1 MRKILLTALLVAGG
15 LTASAQYLQNEGFD
29 YWKKVCGKS
38 DQTST
43 NNKKVNGPAGFQ
55 QARPGTEPCYWNGS
69 NVFQTVVT
77 VLGPVSKE
85 EPKLVTTSMRGDSK
99 VVKLTN
105 TFVGVG
111 TLGRTAPAFINFA
124 TPWVYAV
131 QDINACDGGVYGD
144 TTFTYKPDAI
154 KGVFKRTPGK
164 APEDAHI
171 IAYFWT
177 GTFKSPIAQ
186 TGSNGKKST
195 RIQADVDRA
204 VMGKSNAGTITG
216 DGKLIASCDYAF
228 ATTKNDD
235 WEEIIV
241 PIDYKLTDVAP
252 TKMNVIISSADYWDD
267 TNKKIKKES
276 TLEVD
281 DVQFVYYHAL
291 KNVTYNG
298 KPIEVKENE
307 SQFYIPISPDET
319 FDLNKLKY
327 DKVGVG
333 ATVEAPVYDAVNNT
347 VTITVKG
354 NDYDKNDKSVT
365 TYVFTIVKEQT
376 NFTDGISVKLEGSGT
391 FPISDATIQLVKE
404 LDNSYSFQLKNFSLG
419 QGDGSLPVG
428 TIRIKNLTIDGNH
441 ITAKQTIKIENGDDA
456 TVDFWMGPMLQD
468 VPVELDATRNG
479 DKLVAKIFI
488 DLTEMKIHVLFAP
501 TVDIDGTTDVKAIE
515 PGMKNIR
522 FTRPLKKGWNSIC
535 LPFNMSAFD
544 FENSTDTKLQALASY
559 DGEVLN
565 FEEVENLEAN
575 VPYLVYITGDN
586 TEDGMFHGFNIGT
599 EVFAADPQA
608 QCRGGFCFQ
617 GNYTPSFAMRNRYG
631 VADYGAE
638 GQFIQ
643 KGGEKSTLPAT
654 GAYFTAS
661 GKPASVK
668 LNLGG
673 EVTGIDSNG
682 VIISDNTSAPVYDLK
697 GVRVS
702 NGSLEGL
709 PKGLYIQGG
718 KKVYVK

>member
-1 MRKILLTALLVAGG
+1 MRKILLTALLAAGG
-15 LTASAQYLQNEGFD
+15 LTASAQYLPNGDFQQ
-29 YWKKVCGKS
+29 WKTTCGKS
-38 DQTST
+38 DQTSP
-43 NNKKVNGPAGFQ
+43 NFGSAPAGL
-55 QARPGTEPCYWNGS
+55 ATRPGVEPQDWNGS
-69 NVFQTVVT
+69 NVNQTVLSVNA
-77 VLGPVSKE
+77 SSDA
-85 EPKLVTTSMRGDSK
+85 LVTRQEDGENFYVRLVCTK
-99 VVKLTN
+99 VGSHKLN
-105 TFVGVG
+105 I
-111 TLGRTAPAFINFA
+111 LAEAPAFINFG

-131 QDINACDGGVYGD
+131 STKSKCDGGVYGGMS
-144 TTFTYKPDAI
+144 FSYRPDAI
-154 KGVFKRTPGK
+154 KGRYKRTPAATKEK
-164 APEDAHI
+164 ARI
-171 IAYFWT
+171 IAYLWS
-177 GTFKSPIAQ
+177 GTFKSSIPS
-186 TGSNGKKST
+186 GKST
-195 RIQADVDRA
+195 RMQDDVDRA
-204 VMGKSNAGTITG
+204 IMGRVSGVTG
-216 DGKLIASCDYAF
+216 DGKLVASCDYGF
-228 ATTKNDD
+228 ETTKNND
-235 WEEIIV
+235 WEEIVV
-241 PIDYKLTDVAP
+241 PINYKLKDVVP
-252 TKMNVIISSADYWDD
+252 TKMNVIISSDDYW
-267 TNKKIKKES
+267 NRGNMVENS
-276 TLEVD
+276 TLKVD

-327 DKVGVG
+327 DKVGAG
-333 ATVEAPVYDAVNNT
+333 ATVEAPVYDAAKNT

-354 NDYDKNDKSVT
+354 NDFEKNNKSVT

-376 NFTDGISVKLEGSGT
+376 NFTDGLSVKIEGGGT

-404 LDNSYSFQLKNFSLG
+404 LDGSYSFQLKNFSLAQG
-419 QGDGSLPVG
+419 QIPVG

-441 ITAKQTIKIENGDDA
+441 ITAKQTINIENGDDA
-456 TVDFWMGPMLQD
+456 TVESWIGPMLQD

-479 DKLVAKIFI
+479 DKMIAKISI
-488 DLTEMKIHVLFAP
+488 DFSDMKIHVLFAP
-501 TVDIDGTTDVKAIE
+501 TVDIDGTTDVTAIE
-515 PGMKNIR
+515 PGLKNIR
-522 FTRPLKKGWNSIC
+522 FTRPLKNGWNSIC

-599 EVFAADPQA
+599 EVFAAEPQA

-631 VADYGAE
+631 VADHGDE

-643 KGGEKSTLPAT
+643 KGGETSTLPAT

-682 VIISDNTSAPVYDLK
+682 VIISDSASAPVYDLK

>member
-1 MRKILLTALLVAGG
+1 MRKILLTALLAAGG
-15 LTASAQYLQNEGFD
+15 LTASAQYLPNGDFQQ
-29 YWKKVCGKS
+29 WKTTCGKS
-38 DQTST
+38 DQTSP
-43 NNKKVNGPAGFQ
+43 NVGSAPAGL
-55 QARPGTEPCYWNGS
+55 ATRLGVEPQDWNGS
-69 NVFQTVVT
+69 NVFQKVANVEAK
-77 VLGPVSKE
+77 SDA
-85 EPKLVTTSMRGDSK
+85 LVTRQGNAENFYVRLVCTK
-99 VVKLTN
+99 VGA
-105 TFVGVG
+105 FGIEAE
-111 TLGRTAPAFINFA
+111 APAFINFG

-131 QDINACDGGVYGD
+131 FNKNKCDGGVYGGMS
-144 TTFTYKPDAI
+144 FSYKPDAI
-154 KGVFKRTPGK
+154 KGRYKRTPAAK
-164 APEDAHI
+164 AENARI
-171 IAYFWT
+171 IAYLWS
-177 GTFKSPIAQ
+177 GTFKSSIPS
-186 TGSNGKKST
+186 GKST
-195 RIQADVDRA
+195 RMQDDVDRA
-204 VMGKSNAGTITG
+204 IMGRVSGVTG
-216 DGKLIASCDYAF
+216 DGKLVASCDYGF
-228 ATTKNDD
+228 ETTKNND

-241 PIDYKLTDVAP
+241 PIDYKRTDVVP
-252 TKMNVIISSADYWDD
+252 TKMNVIISSDDYW
-267 TNKKIKKES
+267 NRGNMVENSK
-276 TLEVD
+276 LEVD

-319 FDLNKLKY
+319 FDLKKLKY

-441 ITAKQTIKIENGDDA
+441 ITAKQTINIENGDDA
-456 TVDFWMGPMLQD
+456 TVESWMGPNLQD

-488 DLTEMKIHVLFAP
+488 GFFGMKIHVLFAP

-599 EVFAADPQA
+599 EVFAAEPQA

-631 VADYGAE
+631 VTDHGAE

-682 VIISDNTSAPVYDLK
+682 VIISDSASAPVFDLK

>member
-1 MRKILLTALLVAGG
+1 MRKILLTALLAAGG
-15 LTASAQYLQNEGFD
+15 LTASAQYLPNGDFQQ
-29 YWKKVCGKS
+29 WKTTCGKS
-38 DQTST
+38 DQTSF
-43 NNKKVNGPAGFQ
+43 NGAIPYSPVGLKN
-55 QARPGTEPCYWNGS
+55 RPGTEPEDWNGS
-69 NVFQTVVT
+69 NVNQTVIANK
-77 VLGPVSKE
+77 KE
-85 EPKLVTTSMRGDSK
+85 PGLVTKGSENFVRLQNK
-99 VVKLTN
+99 
-105 TFVGVG
+105 FVGVNSYG
-111 TLGRTAPAFINFA
+111 SNAPAFINFA

-131 QDINACDGGVYGD
+131 IDTARCDGGVYGY
-144 TTFTYKPDAI
+144 TAFTYKPDAI
-154 KGVFKRTPGK
+154 KGVFKRTQGD
-164 APEDAHI
+164 APEDARI

-186 TGSNGKKST
+186 SGSKGKEST
-195 RIQADVDRA
+195 RVQADVDRA
-204 VMGKSNAGTITG
+204 IMGKSNAGTITG

-228 ATTKNDD
+228 ATTKNND

-241 PIDYKLTDVAP
+241 PIDYKQTDVAP
-252 TKMNVIISSADYWDD
+252 TKMNVIISSADYW
-267 TNKKIKKES
+267 TRGNIKKNS

-333 ATVEAPVYDAVNNT
+333 ATVEDPVYDAAKNT

-354 NDYDKNDKSVT
+354 NDFDKNDKSVT

-404 LDNSYSFQLKNFSLG
+404 LDDSYSFQLKNFKLG
-419 QGDGSLPVG
+419 QGEESIPVG

-441 ITAKQTIKIENGDDA
+441 ITAKQTINIENGDDA
-456 TVDFWMGPMLQD
+456 MVESWMGPMLQD

-488 DLTEMKIHVLFAP
+488 GFFDMKIHVLFAP

-522 FTRPLKKGWNSIC
+522 FTRPLKNGWNSIC

-599 EVFAADPQA
+599 EVFAAEPQA

-617 GNYTPSFAMRNRYG
+617 GNYSPSFPMRNRYG
-631 VADYGAE
+631 VADHGAE

-643 KGGEKSTLPAT
+643 KGGETSTLPAT

-682 VIISDNTSAPVYDLK
+682 VIISDSASAPVYDLK

>member
-1 MRKILLTALLVAGG
+1 MRKILLTALLAAGG
-15 LTASAQYLQNEGFD
+15 LTASAQYLPNGDFKQ
-29 YWKKVCGKS
+29 WKTTCGKS
-38 DQTST
+38 DQTSP
-43 NNKKVNGPAGFQ
+43 NIGSAPAGL
-55 QARPGTEPCYWNGS
+55 ATRPGVEPQDWNGS
-69 NVFQTVVT
+69 NVNQTVFGKNVI
-77 VLGPVSKE
+77 KE
-85 EPKLVTTSMRGDSK
+85 TLVTRQKEGDNFYVRLVCTK
-99 VVKLTN
+99 VGA
-105 TFVGVG
+105 FGFEAE
-111 TLGRTAPAFINFA
+111 APAFINFG

-131 QDINACDGGVYGD
+131 STKSKCDGGVYGGMS
-144 TTFTYKPDAI
+144 FSYRPDAI
-154 KGVFKRTPGK
+154 KGRYKRTPAATKEK
-164 APEDAHI
+164 ARI
-171 IAYFWT
+171 IAYLWS
-177 GTFKSPIAQ
+177 GTFKSSIPSGI
-186 TGSNGKKST
+186 ST
-195 RIQADVDRA
+195 RTQDDVDRA
-204 VMGKSNAGTITG
+204 IMGRVSGVTG
-216 DGKLIASCDYAF
+216 DGKLVASCDYGF
-228 ATTKNDD
+228 ETTKNND
-235 WEEIIV
+235 WEEIVV
-241 PIDYKLTDVAP
+241 PINYKLKDVVP
-252 TKMNVIISSADYWDD
+252 TKMNVIISSDDYW
-267 TNKKIKKES
+267 NCGNMVENSK
-276 TLEVD
+276 LEVD

-319 FDLNKLKY
+319 FDLKKLKY

-333 ATVEAPVYDAVNNT
+333 ATVEAPVYDAAKNT
-347 VTITVKG
+347 VTIKVKG
-354 NDYDKNDKSVT
+354 NDFDKNDKSVT

-376 NFTDGISVKLEGSGT
+376 NFTDGLSVKIEEGGT

-404 LDNSYSFQLKNFSLG
+404 LDDSYSFQLKNFSLAQG
-419 QGDGSLPVG
+419 QIPVG

-441 ITAKQTIKIENGDDA
+441 ITAKQTINIENGDDA
-456 TVDFWMGPMLQD
+456 TVEGWIGPMLQE

-488 DLTEMKIHVLFAP
+488 DFSDMKIHVLFAP

-575 VPYLVYITGDN
+575 VPYLVYITGD
-586 TEDGMFHGFNIGT
+586 FHGFNIGM
-599 EVFAADPQA
+599 EVFAAEPQA

-617 GNYTPSFAMRNRYG
+617 GNYTPSFPMRNRYG
-631 VADYGAE
+631 VVDHGAE

-682 VIISDNTSAPVYDLK
+682 VIISDSASVPVFDLK

>member
-1 MRKILLTALLVAGG
+1 MRKILLTALLAAGG
-15 LTASAQYLQNEGFD
+15 LTASAQYLPNGDFKQ
-29 YWKKVCGKS
+29 WKTTCGKS
-38 DQTST
+38 DQTSF
-43 NNKKVNGPAGFQ
+43 NGAFPYSPVGLKN
-55 QARPGTEPCYWNGS
+55 RPGVEPEDWNGS
-69 NVFQTVVT
+69 NVNQTVIANK
-77 VLGPVSKE
+77 KE
-85 EPKLVTTSMRGDSK
+85 PGLVTKGSENFVRLQNK
-99 VVKLTN
+99 
-105 TFVGVG
+105 FVGVSSYG
-111 TLGRTAPAFINFA
+111 SNAPAFINFA

-131 QDINACDGGVYGD
+131 KNINECDGGVYGSKA
-144 TTFTYKPDAI
+144 FTYKPDAI
-154 KGVFKRTPGK
+154 KGVFKRTQGEV
-164 APEDAHI
+164 PENAHI

-186 TGSNGKKST
+186 TGSKGQEST
-195 RIQADVDRA
+195 RVQADVDRA
-204 VMGKSNAGTITG
+204 IMGKSNAGTITG

-228 ATTKNDD
+228 ATTKNND
-235 WEEIIV
+235 WEEIVV
-241 PIDYKLTDVAP
+241 PINYKQTDVAP
-252 TKMNVIISSADYWDD
+252 TKMNVIISSADYW
-267 TNKKIKKES
+267 NRGNIQVNS
-276 TLEVD
+276 ILEVD
-281 DVQFVYYHAL
+281 NVQFVYYHAL

-333 ATVEAPVYDAVNNT
+333 ATVEDPVYDAANNT

-365 TYVFTIVKEQT
+365 NYVFTIVKEQT
-376 NFTDGISVKLEGSGT
+376 NFTDGLSVKIEEGGT

-404 LDNSYSFQLKNFSLG
+404 LDDSYSFQLKNFSLAQG
-419 QGDGSLPVG
+419 QIPVG

-441 ITAKQTIKIENGDDA
+441 ITAKQTINIENGDDA
-456 TVDFWMGPMLQD
+456 TVEGWIGPMLQE

-488 DLTEMKIHVLFAP
+488 DFSDMKIHVLFAP
-501 TVDIDGTTDVKAIE
+501 TVDIDGTTDVTAIE

-522 FTRPLKKGWNSIC
+522 FTRPLKNGWNSIC

-575 VPYLVYITGDN
+575 VPYLVYITGD
-586 TEDGMFHGFNIGT
+586 FHGFNIGT
-599 EVFAADPQA
+599 EVFAAEPQA

-631 VADYGAE
+631 VADYGAK

-661 GKPASVK
+661 GKPESVK

-682 VIISDNTSAPVYDLK
+682 VIISDSALAPVFDLK

>member
-1 MRKILLTALLVAGG
+1 MRKILLTALLAAGG
-15 LTASAQYLQNEGFD
+15 LTASAQSLPNGDFQQ
-29 YWKKVCGKS
+29 WKTTCGKS
-38 DQTST
+38 DQTSI
-43 NNKKVNGPAGFQ
+43 NNFYESAPFGLAT
-55 QARPGTEPCYWNGS
+55 RPGVEPQDWNGS
-69 NVFQTVVT
+69 NVNQTV
-77 VLGPVSKE
+77 LNQKAHSDA
-85 EPKLVTTSMRGDSK
+85 LVTRQGNAENFYVRLVCTK
-99 VVKLTN
+99 V
-105 TFVGVG
+105 GA
-111 TLGRTAPAFINFA
+111 LGITAEAPAFINFG

-131 QDINACDGGVYGD
+131 SSKNKCDGGVYGGMS
-144 TTFTYKPDAI
+144 FSYKPDAI
-154 KGVFKRTPGK
+154 KGRYKRTPAAK
-164 APEDAHI
+164 AEKARI
-171 IAYFWT
+171 IAYLWS
-177 GTFKSPIAQ
+177 GTFKSSIPS
-186 TGSNGKKST
+186 GKST
-195 RIQADVDRA
+195 RMQDDVDRA
-204 VMGKSNAGTITG
+204 IMGRVSGVTG
-216 DGKLIASCDYAF
+216 DGKLVASCDYGF
-228 ATTKNDD
+228 ETTKNND
-235 WEEIIV
+235 WEEIVV
-241 PIDYKLTDVAP
+241 PIDYKRTDVVP
-252 TKMNVIISSADYWDD
+252 TKMNVIISSDDYW
-267 TNKKIKKES
+267 NRGNMVENSK
-276 TLEVD
+276 LEVD

-333 ATVEAPVYDAVNNT
+333 ATVEAPVYDAANNT

-365 TYVFTIVKEQT
+365 NYVFTIVKEQT
-376 NFTDGISVKLEGSGT
+376 NFTDGLSVKLEGSGT

-404 LDNSYSFQLKNFSLG
+404 LDDSYSFQLKNFSLAQG
-419 QGDGSLPVG
+419 QIPVG

-441 ITAKQTIKIENGDDA
+441 ITAKQTINIENGDDA
-456 TVDFWMGPMLQD
+456 TVEEWMAPALQN

-488 DLTEMKIHVLFAP
+488 DFSGMKIHVLFAP

-535 LPFNMSAFD
+535 LPFNMSAID

-586 TEDGMFHGFNIGT
+586 SEDRKFHGFNIGT

-631 VADYGAE
+631 VVDHGAE

-673 EVTGIDSNG
+673 EVTGINSNG
-682 VIISDNTSAPVYDLK
+682 VIISDSASAPVFDLK

>member
-1 MRKILLTALLVAGG
+1 MRKILLTALLAAGG
-15 LTASAQYLQNEGFD
+15 LTASAQYLPNGDFEQ
-29 YWKKVCGKS
+29 WKTTCGKS
-38 DQTST
+38 DQTSI
-43 NNKKVNGPAGFQ
+43 NKYLDTAPFGLAT
-55 QARPGTEPCYWNGS
+55 RPGVEPQDWNGS
-69 NVFQTVVT
+69 NVNQTVF
-77 VLGPVSKE
+77 GYNASSDA
-85 EPKLVTTSMRGDSK
+85 LVTRQKEGDNSYVRLVCTK
-99 VVKLTN
+99 VGAKI
-105 TFVGVG
+105 GQG
-111 TLGRTAPAFINFA
+111 LGAIEIKAEAPAFINFG

-131 QDINACDGGVYGD
+131 SSKNKCDGGVYGGMP
-144 TTFTYKPDAI
+144 FSYKPDAI
-154 KGVFKRTPGK
+154 KGRYKRTPAATKEK
-164 APEDAHI
+164 ARI
-171 IAYFWT
+171 IAYLWS
-177 GTFKSPIAQ
+177 GTFKSSIPS
-186 TGSNGKKST
+186 GKST
-195 RIQADVDRA
+195 RMQDDVDRA
-204 VMGKSNAGTITG
+204 IMGRVSGVTG
-216 DGKLIASCDYAF
+216 DGKLVASCDYGF
-228 ATTKNDD
+228 ETTKNND
-235 WEEIIV
+235 WEEIVV
-241 PIDYKLTDVAP
+241 PINYKLTDVVP
-252 TKMNVIISSADYWDD
+252 TKMNVIISSDDYW
-267 TNKKIKKES
+267 NRANMVENSK
-276 TLEVD
+276 LEVD

-319 FDLNKLKY
+319 FDLKKLKY

-333 ATVEAPVYDAVNNT
+333 ATVEAPVYDAANNT

-376 NFTDGISVKLEGSGT
+376 NFTDGLSVKLEGSGT

-404 LDNSYSFQLKNFSLG
+404 LDGSHTFQLKNFSLAQG
-419 QGDGSLPVG
+419 QIPVG

-441 ITAKQTIKIENGDDA
+441 ITAKQTINIENGDDA
-456 TVDFWMGPMLQD
+456 TVEGWMGPMLQD

-488 DLTEMKIHVLFAP
+488 DFSGMKIHVLFAP
-501 TVDIDGTTDVKAIE
+501 TVDIDGTTDVKVIE

-522 FTRPLKKGWNSIC
+522 FTRPLKNGWNSIC

-599 EVFAADPQA
+599 EVFAAEPQA

-617 GNYTPSFAMRNRYG
+617 GNYTPSFPMRNRYG
-631 VADYGAE
+631 VADYSDKGQ

-643 KGGEKSTLPAT
+643 KGGETSTLPAT

-673 EVTGIDSNG
+673 EVTGINSNG
-682 VIISDNTSAPVYDLK
+682 VIISDSASAPIFDLK

>member
-1 MRKILLTALLVAGG
+1 MRKILLTALLAAGG
-15 LTASAQYLQNEGFD
+15 LTASAQSLPNGDFQQ
-29 YWKKVCGKS
+29 WKTTCGKS
-38 DQTST
+38 DQTSP
-43 NNKKVNGPAGFQ
+43 NFGSAPAGL
-55 QARPGTEPCYWNGS
+55 ATRPGVEPQDWNGS
-69 NVFQTVVT
+69 NVNQTVFAQNAH
-77 VLGPVSKE
+77 SDA
-85 EPKLVTTSMRGDSK
+85 LVTRQGNAENFYVRLVCTK
-99 VVKLTN
+99 VCVKL
-105 TFVGVG
+105 G
-111 TLGRTAPAFINFA
+111 TLDIKAEAPAFINFG

-131 QDINACDGGVYGD
+131 SSKNKCDGGVYGGMP
-144 TTFTYKPDAI
+144 FSYKPDAI
-154 KGVFKRTPGK
+154 KGRYKRTPAATKEK
-164 APEDAHI
+164 ARI
-171 IAYFWT
+171 IAYLWS
-177 GTFKSPIAQ
+177 GTFKSSIPS
-186 TGSNGKKST
+186 GKST
-195 RIQADVDRA
+195 RMQDDVDRA
-204 VMGKSNAGTITG
+204 IMGRVSGVTG
-216 DGKLIASCDYAF
+216 DGKLVASCDYGF
-228 ATTKNDD
+228 ETTKNND

-241 PIDYKLTDVAP
+241 PIDYKRTDVVP
-252 TKMNVIISSADYWDD
+252 TKMNIIISSDDYW
-267 TNKKIKKES
+267 NRANMVENS

-333 ATVEAPVYDAVNNT
+333 ATVEAPVYDAANNT

-354 NDYDKNDKSVT
+354 NDFDKNDKSVT

-441 ITAKQTIKIENGDDA
+441 ITAKQTINIENGDDA
-456 TVDFWMGPMLQD
+456 TVESWMGPNLQD

-488 DLTEMKIHVLFAP
+488 GFFGMKIHVLFAP

-599 EVFAADPQA
+599 EVFAAEPQA

-682 VIISDNTSAPVYDLK
+682 VIISDSTSAPVYDLK

>member
-1 MRKILLTALLVAGG
+1 MRKILLTALLAAGG
-15 LTASAQYLQNEGFD
+15 LTASAQYLQNEGFK
-29 YWKKVCGKS
+29 YWKKECGKT
-38 DQTST
+38 DQTSKYK
-43 NNKKVNGPAGFQ
+43 NKVNAPAGFLQ
-55 QARPGTEPCYWNGS
+55 PRPGTEPCYWNGS
-69 NVFQTVVT
+69 NVYQQV
-77 VLGPVSKE
+77 VLGVVSVPAKNSE
-85 EPKLVTTSMRGDSK
+85 LVTTSMRGDSE
-99 VVKLTN
+99 VVKLKN
-105 TFVGVG
+105 VHMGVG
-111 TLGRTAPAFINFA
+111 IYSSEAPAFINFA

-131 QDINACDGGVYGD
+131 TDIDACDGGVYGD

-154 KGVFKRTPGK
+154 KGVFKRTQGD
-164 APEDAHI
+164 APENAHI

-177 GTFKSPIAQ
+177 GTFNSPIAQ
-186 TGSNGKKST
+186 TGSDGNKST

-204 VMGKSNAGTITG
+204 VMGRPDAGTITG
-216 DGKLIASCDYAF
+216 DGRLIASCDYAF
-228 ATTKNDD
+228 ATTKNND

-252 TKMNVIISSADYWDD
+252 TKMNVIISSADYW
-267 TNKKIKKES
+267 TRGNIKKNS
-276 TLEVD
+276 ILEVD
-281 DVQFVYYHAL
+281 NVQFVYYHAL

-333 ATVEAPVYDAVNNT
+333 ATVEAPVYDAAKNT

-354 NDYDKNDKSVT
+354 NDFEKNNKSVT

-419 QGDGSLPVG
+419 QGEGSLPVG

-441 ITAKQTIKIENGDDA
+441 ITAKQTINIENGDDA
-456 TVDFWMGPMLQD
+456 TVESWMGPKLQY

-488 DLTEMKIHVLFAP
+488 GFFGMKIHVLFAP

-544 FENSTDTKLQALASY
+544 FENSTNTKLQALASY

-575 VPYLVYITGDN
+575 VPYLVYITGDK
-586 TEDGMFHGFNIGT
+586 FHGFNIGT

-631 VADYGAE
+631 VVDHGDK

-643 KGGEKSTLPAT
+643 KGGETSTLPAT

-682 VIISDNTSAPVYDLK
+682 VIISDSASAPVFDLK

>member
-1 MRKILLTALLVAGG
+1 MRKILLTALLAAGG

-77 VLGPVSKE
+77 FLGPVSKE

-111 TLGRTAPAFINFA
+111 TFGRTAPAFINFA

-164 APEDAHI
+164 DPEDAHI

-228 ATTKNDD
+228 ATTKNND
-235 WEEIIV
+235 WEEIVV

-333 ATVEAPVYDAVNNT
+333 ATVEAPVYDAAKNT

-354 NDYDKNDKSVT
+354 NDFEKNNKSVT

-376 NFTDGISVKLEGSGT
+376 NFTDGLSVKIEGSGT

-404 LDNSYSFQLKNFSLG
+404 LDDSYTFQLKNFSLAQG
-419 QGDGSLPVG
+419 QIPVG

-441 ITAKQTIKIENGDDA
+441 ITAKQTINIENGDDA
-456 TVDFWMGPMLQD
+456 TVESWMGPMLQN

-488 DLTEMKIHVLFAP
+488 DFSGMKIHVLFAP

-522 FTRPLKKGWNSIC
+522 FTRPLKNGWNSIC

-575 VPYLVYITGDN
+575 VPYLVYITGGYS
-586 TEDGMFHGFNIGT
+586 EDGFHGFNIGT
-599 EVFAADPQA
+599 EVFAAEPQA

-631 VADYGAE
+631 VADHGAE

-673 EVTGIDSNG
+673 EVTGINSNG
-682 VIISDNTSAPVYDLK
+682 VIISDSASAPVFDLK

>member
-1 MRKILLTALLVAGG
+1 MRKILLTALLAAGG
-15 LTASAQYLQNEGFD
+15 LTASAQSLPNGDFQQ
-29 YWKKVCGKS
+29 WKTTCGKS
-38 DQTST
+38 DQTSF
-43 NNKKVNGPAGFQ
+43 NGAFPYSPVGLKK
-55 QARPGTEPCYWNGS
+55 RPGVEPEDWNGS
-69 NVFQTVVT
+69 NVNQTVIANK
-77 VLGPVSKE
+77 KE
-85 EPKLVTTSMRGDSK
+85 PGLVTKGSENFVRLQNK
-99 VVKLTN
+99 
-105 TFVGVG
+105 FVGVNSYG
-111 TLGRTAPAFINFA
+111 SNAPAFINFA

-131 QDINACDGGVYGD
+131 TNINECDGGVYGSKA
-144 TTFTYKPDAI
+144 FTYKPDAI
-154 KGVFKRTPGK
+154 KGVFKRTQGEV
-164 APEDAHI
+164 PENAHI

-195 RIQADVDRA
+195 RIQDDVDRA
-204 VMGKSNAGTITG
+204 VMGRPDAGTIKG

-228 ATTKNDD
+228 ATTKNND
-235 WEEIIV
+235 WEEIVV
-241 PIDYKLTDVAP
+241 PIDYKQTDVAP
-252 TKMNVIISSADYWDD
+252 TKMNVIISSADYW
-267 TNKKIKKES
+267 TRKNIQVNS
-276 TLEVD
+276 ILEVD

-319 FDLNKLKY
+319 FDLKKLKY

-333 ATVEAPVYDAVNNT
+333 ATVEDPVYDAAKNT

-376 NFTDGISVKLEGSGT
+376 NFTDGLSVKLEGSGT

-479 DKLVAKIFI
+479 DKLVANISI
-488 DLTEMKIHVLFAP
+488 ELTDMKIHVLFAP

-522 FTRPLKKGWNSIC
+522 FTRPLKNGWNSIC

-586 TEDGMFHGFNIGT
+586 SEDRKFHGFNIGT
-599 EVFAADPQA
+599 EVFAAEPQA

-631 VADYGAE
+631 VADHGAE

-643 KGGEKSTLPAT
+643 KGGETSTLPAT

-673 EVTGIDSNG
+673 EVTSINSNG
-682 VIISDNTSAPVYDLK
+682 VITSDSASAPVYDLK

>member
-1 MRKILLTALLVAGG
+1 MRKILLTALLAAGG
-15 LTASAQYLQNEGFD
+15 LTASAQYLQNEGFK
-29 YWKKVCGKS
+29 YWKKECGKT
-38 DQTST
+38 DQTSKYK
-43 NNKKVNGPAGFQ
+43 NKVNAPAGFLQ
-55 QARPGTEPCYWNGS
+55 PRPGTEPCYWNGS
-69 NVFQTVVT
+69 NVYQTVV
-77 VLGPVSKE
+77 VPLLGSVPAQNS
-85 EPKLVTTSMRGDSK
+85 KLVTTSMRGDSE

-105 TFVGVG
+105 VHMGVSKYSSE
-111 TLGRTAPAFINFA
+111 APAFINFA

-131 QDINACDGGVYGD
+131 SDVDACDGGVYGD

-164 APEDAHI
+164 APENAHI

-204 VMGKSNAGTITG
+204 VMGRPDAGTVTG
-216 DGKLIASCDYAF
+216 DGQLIASCDYAF
-228 ATTKNDD
+228 TTTKNND
-235 WEEIIV
+235 WEEIVV

-252 TKMNVIISSADYWDD
+252 TKMNVIISSADYW
-267 TNKKIKKES
+267 TRKNIQVNS
-276 TLEVD
+276 ILEVD

-327 DKVGVG
+327 DKMGVG
-333 ATVEAPVYDAVNNT
+333 ATVEDPVYDAAKNT

-376 NFTDGISVKLEGSGT
+376 NFTDGLSVKLEGSGT

-404 LDNSYSFQLKNFSLG
+404 LDGSHTFQLKNFSLAQG
-419 QGDGSLPVG
+419 QVPVG

-441 ITAKQTIKIENGDDA
+441 ITAKQTINIENGDDA
-456 TVDFWMGPMLQD
+456 TVEGWMGPMLQD

-488 DLTEMKIHVLFAP
+488 DFSGMKIHVLFAP

-522 FTRPLKKGWNSIC
+522 FTRPLKNGWNSIC

-599 EVFAADPQA
+599 EVFAAEPQA

-631 VADYGAE
+631 VADYE
-638 GQFIQ
+638 DKGQFIQ
-643 KGGEKSTLPAT
+643 KGGETSTLPAT

-661 GKPASVK
+661 GKPESVK

-673 EVTGIDSNG
+673 EVTGINSNG
-682 VIISDNTSAPVYDLK
+682 VIISDSASAPVFDLK

>member
-1 MRKILLTALLVAGG
+1 MRKILLTALLAAGG
-15 LTASAQYLQNEGFD
+15 LTASAQYLQNEGFK
-29 YWKKVCGKS
+29 YWKKECGKT
-38 DQTST
+38 DQTSKYK
-43 NNKKVNGPAGFQ
+43 NKVNAPAGFLQ
-55 QARPGTEPCYWNGS
+55 PRPGTEPCYWNGS
-69 NVFQTVVT
+69 NVYQTVV
-77 VLGPVSKE
+77 VPLLGSVPAQNS
-85 EPKLVTTSMRGDSK
+85 KLVTTSMRGDSE

-105 TFVGVG
+105 VHMGVSKYSSE
-111 TLGRTAPAFINFA
+111 APAFINFA

-131 QDINACDGGVYGD
+131 SDVDACDGGVYGD

-164 APEDAHI
+164 APENAHI

-204 VMGKSNAGTITG
+204 VMGRPDAGTVTG
-216 DGKLIASCDYAF
+216 DGQLIASCDYAF
-228 ATTKNDD
+228 TTTKNND
-235 WEEIIV
+235 WEEIVV

-252 TKMNVIISSADYWDD
+252 TKMNVIISSADYW
-267 TNKKIKKES
+267 TRKNIQVNS
-276 TLEVD
+276 ILEVD

-319 FDLNKLKY
+319 FDLKKLKY

-333 ATVEAPVYDAVNNT
+333 ATVEDPVYDAAKNT

-441 ITAKQTIKIENGDDA
+441 ITAKQTINIENGDDA
-456 TVDFWMGPMLQD
+456 TVESWMGPNLQD

-479 DKLVAKIFI
+479 DKLVANISIEFYG
-488 DLTEMKIHVLFAP
+488 MKIHVLFAP

-522 FTRPLKKGWNSIC
+522 FTRPLKNGWNSIC

-617 GNYTPSFAMRNRYG
+617 GNYTPSFPMRNRYG
-631 VADYGAE
+631 VADHGAE

-682 VIISDNTSAPVYDLK
+682 VIISDSASAPVFDLK

>member
-1 MRKILLTALLVAGG
+1 MRKILLTALLAAGG
-15 LTASAQYLQNEGFD
+15 LTASAQYLQNEGFK
-29 YWKKVCGKS
+29 YWKKECGKT
-38 DQTST
+38 DQTSKYK
-43 NNKKVNGPAGFQ
+43 NKVNAPAGFLQ
-55 QARPGTEPCYWNGS
+55 PRPGTEPCYWNGS
-69 NVFQTVVT
+69 NVYQTVV
-77 VLGPVSKE
+77 VPLLGSVPAQNS
-85 EPKLVTTSMRGDSK
+85 KLVTTSMRGDSE

-105 TFVGVG
+105 VHMGVSKYSSE
-111 TLGRTAPAFINFA
+111 APAFINFA

-131 QDINACDGGVYGD
+131 SDVDACDGGVYGD

-164 APEDAHI
+164 APENAHI

-204 VMGKSNAGTITG
+204 VMGRPDAGTVTG
-216 DGKLIASCDYAF
+216 DGQLIASCDYAF
-228 ATTKNDD
+228 TTTKNND
-235 WEEIIV
+235 WEEIVV

-252 TKMNVIISSADYWDD
+252 TKMNVIISSADYW
-267 TNKKIKKES
+267 TRKNIQVNS
-276 TLEVD
+276 ILEVD

-327 DKVGVG
+327 DKMGVG
-333 ATVEAPVYDAVNNT
+333 ATVEDPVYDAAKNT

-376 NFTDGISVKLEGSGT
+376 NFTDGLSVKLEGSGT

-404 LDNSYSFQLKNFSLG
+404 LDGSHTFQLKNFSLAQG
-419 QGDGSLPVG
+419 QVPVG

-441 ITAKQTIKIENGDDA
+441 ITAKQTINIENGDDA
-456 TVDFWMGPMLQD
+456 TVEGWMGPMLQD

-488 DLTEMKIHVLFAP
+488 DFSGMKIHVLFAP

-522 FTRPLKKGWNSIC
+522 FTRPLKNGWNSIC

-575 VPYLVYITGDN
+575 VPYLVYITGGYS
-586 TEDGMFHGFNIGT
+586 EDGFHGFNIGT
-599 EVFAADPQA
+599 EVFAAEPQA

-631 VADYGAE
+631 VADHGAE

-682 VIISDNTSAPVYDLK
+682 VIISDSASAPVYDLK

>member
-1 MRKILLTALLVAGG
+1 MRKILLTALLAAGG
-15 LTASAQYLQNEGFD
+15 LTASAQNLPNGDFQQ
-29 YWKKVCGKS
+29 WKTTCGKS
-38 DQTST
+38 DQTSI
-43 NNKKVNGPAGFQ
+43 NNYYESAPFGLAT
-55 QARPGTEPCYWNGS
+55 RPGVEPQDWNGS
-69 NVFQTVVT
+69 NVNQTVFNQN
-77 VLGPVSKE
+77 VSKDA
-85 EPKLVTTSMRGDSK
+85 LVTRQKEGDNFYVRLVCTK
-99 VVKLTN
+99 VGA
-105 TFVGVG
+105 FGIEAE
-111 TLGRTAPAFINFA
+111 APAFINFG

-131 QDINACDGGVYGD
+131 SKKSKCDGGVYGGMS
-144 TTFTYKPDAI
+144 FSYKPDAI
-154 KGVFKRTPGK
+154 KGRYKRTPAAK
-164 APEDAHI
+164 AEKARI
-171 IAYFWT
+171 IAYLWS
-177 GTFKSPIAQ
+177 GTFNSSIPS
-186 TGSNGKKST
+186 GKST
-195 RIQADVDRA
+195 RMQDDVDRA
-204 VMGKSNAGTITG
+204 IMGRVSGVTG
-216 DGKLIASCDYAF
+216 DGKLVASCDYGF
-228 ATTKNDD
+228 ETTKNND

-241 PIDYKLTDVAP
+241 PIDYKRTDVVP
-252 TKMNVIISSADYWDD
+252 TKMNVIISSDDYW
-267 TNKKIKKES
+267 NRGNMVENSK
-276 TLEVD
+276 LEVD

-319 FDLNKLKY
+319 FDLKKLKY

-333 ATVEAPVYDAVNNT
+333 ATVEDPVYDAAKNT

-354 NDYDKNDKSVT
+354 NDFEKNNKSVT

-376 NFTDGISVKLEGSGT
+376 NFTDGLSVKIEGSGT

-404 LDNSYSFQLKNFSLG
+404 LDGSHTFQLKNFSLAQG
-419 QGDGSLPVG
+419 QIPVG

-456 TVDFWMGPMLQD
+456 TVESWMGPDLQD

-479 DKLVAKIFI
+479 DKLVANISIEFYG
-488 DLTEMKIHVLFAP
+488 MKIHVLFAP
-501 TVDIDGTTDVKAIE
+501 TVDIDGTTDVTAIE

-575 VPYLVYITGDN
+575 VPYLVYITGGYS
-586 TEDGMFHGFNIGT
+586 EDGFHGFNIGT
-599 EVFAADPQA
+599 EVFAAEPQA

-617 GNYTPSFAMRNRYG
+617 GNYTPSFPMRNRYG
-631 VADYGAE
+631 VADYE
-638 GQFIQ
+638 DKGQFIQ

-682 VIISDNTSAPVYDLK
+682 VIISDSASAPVFDLK

>member
-1 MRKILLTALLVAGG
+1 MRKILLTALLAAGG
-15 LTASAQYLQNEGFD
+15 LTVSAQSLPNGDFQQ
-29 YWKKVCGKS
+29 WKTTCGKS
-38 DQTST
+38 DQTSF
-43 NNKKVNGPAGFQ
+43 NGAFPYSPVGLKN
-55 QARPGTEPCYWNGS
+55 RPGVEPEDWNGS
-69 NVFQTVVT
+69 NVNQTV
-77 VLGPVSKE
+77 LANKQ
-85 EPKLVTTSMRGDSK
+85 EPGLVTKGSENFVRLENK
-99 VVKLTN
+99 
-105 TFVGVG
+105 FVGVNKYG
-111 TLGRTAPAFINFA
+111 SNAPAFINFA

-131 QDINACDGGVYGD
+131 TNINECDGGVYGSKA
-144 TTFTYKPDAI
+144 FTYKPDAI
-154 KGVFKRTPGK
+154 KGVFKRTQGEV
-164 APEDAHI
+164 PENARI

-195 RIQADVDRA
+195 RIQDDVDRA
-204 VMGKSNAGTITG
+204 VMGRPDAGTITG
-216 DGKLIASCDYAF
+216 DGKFIASCDYAF
-228 ATTKNDD
+228 ATTKNND
-235 WEEIIV
+235 WEEIVV
-241 PIDYKLTDVAP
+241 PIDYKQTDVAP
-252 TKMNVIISSADYWDD
+252 TKMNVIISSADYW
-267 TNKKIKKES
+267 TRKNIQVNS
-276 TLEVD
+276 ILEVD

-319 FDLNKLKY
+319 FDLKKLKY
-327 DKVGVG
+327 DKVGAG
-333 ATVEAPVYDAVNNT
+333 ATVEDPVYDAAKNT

-354 NDYDKNDKSVT
+354 NDFDKNNKSVT

-441 ITAKQTIKIENGDDA
+441 ITAKQTINIENGDDA
-456 TVDFWMGPMLQD
+456 TVESWMGPNLQD

-488 DLTEMKIHVLFAP
+488 GFFGMKIHVLFAP
-501 TVDIDGTTDVKAIE
+501 TLDIDGTTDVTAIE

-522 FTRPLKKGWNSIC
+522 FTRPLKNGWNSIC

-544 FENSTDTKLQALASY
+544 FENSNNTKLQALASY

-586 TEDGMFHGFNIGT
+586 TEDGMFLGFNIGT
-599 EVFAADPQA
+599 EVFAAEPQA

-631 VADYGAE
+631 VTDHGAE

-643 KGGEKSTLPAT
+643 KGGETSTLPAT

-673 EVTGIDSNG
+673 EVTGINSNG
-682 VIISDNTSAPVYDLK
+682 VIISDSASAPVFDLK

>member
-1 MRKILLTALLVAGG
+1 MRKILLTALLAAGG
-15 LTASAQYLQNEGFD
+15 LTASAQYLQNEGFK
-29 YWKKVCGKS
+29 YWKKECGKT
-38 DQTST
+38 DQTSKYK
-43 NNKKVNGPAGFQ
+43 NKVNAPAGFLQ
-55 QARPGTEPCYWNGS
+55 PRPGTEPCYWNGS
-69 NVFQTVVT
+69 NVYQQV
-77 VLGPVSKE
+77 VLGVLSVPAKNSE
-85 EPKLVTTSMRGDSK
+85 LVTTSMRGDSE
-99 VVKLTN
+99 VVKLKN
-105 TFVGVG
+105 VHMGVG
-111 TLGRTAPAFINFA
+111 KYKYSSEAPAFINFA

-131 QDINACDGGVYGD
+131 TDIDACDGGVYGD

-164 APEDAHI
+164 APENAHI

-195 RIQADVDRA
+195 RIQDDVDRA
-204 VMGKSNAGTITG
+204 VMGRPDAGTVTG
-216 DGKLIASCDYAF
+216 DGQLIASCDYAF
-228 ATTKNDD
+228 TTTKNND
-235 WEEIIV
+235 WEEIVV

-252 TKMNVIISSADYWDD
+252 TKMNVIISSADYW
-267 TNKKIKKES
+267 TRKNIQVNS
-276 TLEVD
+276 ILEVD

-327 DKVGVG
+327 DKMGVG
-333 ATVEAPVYDAVNNT
+333 ATVEDPVYDAAKNT

-376 NFTDGISVKLEGSGT
+376 NFTDGLSVKLEGSGT

-404 LDNSYSFQLKNFSLG
+404 LDGSHTFQLKNFSLAQG
-419 QGDGSLPVG
+419 QVPVG

-441 ITAKQTIKIENGDDA
+441 ITAKQTINIENGDDA
-456 TVDFWMGPMLQD
+456 TVESWMGPDLQD

-488 DLTEMKIHVLFAP
+488 DFSGMKIHVLFAP

-522 FTRPLKKGWNSIC
+522 FTRPLKNGWNSIC

-599 EVFAADPQA
+599 EVFAAEPQA

-631 VADYGAE
+631 VADHGAE

-682 VIISDNTSAPVYDLK
+682 VIISDSASAPVFDLK

>member
-1 MRKILLTALLVAGG
+1 MRKILLTALLAAGG
-15 LTASAQYLQNEGFD
+15 LTASAQNLPNGDFQQ
-29 YWKKVCGKS
+29 WKTTCGKS
-38 DQTST
+38 DQTSL
-43 NNKKVNGPAGFQ
+43 NNYYESALFGLAT
-55 QARPGTEPCYWNGS
+55 RPGVEPQDWNGS
-69 NVFQTVVT
+69 NVNQTVFNQNAH
-77 VLGPVSKE
+77 SDA
-85 EPKLVTTSMRGDSK
+85 LVTRQGNAENFYVRLVCTK
-99 VVKLTN
+99 V
-105 TFVGVG
+105 GA
-111 TLGRTAPAFINFA
+111 LGITAEAPAFINFG

-131 QDINACDGGVYGD
+131 SNKKKCDGGVYGGMS
-144 TTFTYKPDAI
+144 FSYKPDAI
-154 KGVFKRTPGK
+154 KGRYKRTPAATKEK
-164 APEDAHI
+164 ARI
-171 IAYFWT
+171 IAYLWS
-177 GTFKSPIAQ
+177 GTFKSSIPS
-186 TGSNGKKST
+186 GKST
-195 RIQADVDRA
+195 RMQDDVDRA
-204 VMGKSNAGTITG
+204 IMGRVSGVTG
-216 DGKLIASCDYAF
+216 DGKLVASCDYGF
-228 ATTKNDD
+228 ETTKNND

-241 PIDYKLTDVAP
+241 PIDYKRTDVVP
-252 TKMNVIISSADYWDD
+252 TKMNIIISSDDYW
-267 TNKKIKKES
+267 NRANMVENS

-319 FDLNKLKY
+319 FDLKKLKY
-327 DKVGVG
+327 DKVGAG
-333 ATVEAPVYDAVNNT
+333 ATVEAPVYDAAKNT

-354 NDYDKNDKSVT
+354 NDFDKNNKSVT

-376 NFTDGISVKLEGSGT
+376 NFTDGLSVKIEGSGT

-404 LDNSYSFQLKNFSLG
+404 LDGSHTFQLKNFKLG
-419 QGDGSLPVG
+419 QGEESLSVG

-441 ITAKQTIKIENGDDA
+441 ITAKQTINIEDGDDA
-456 TVDFWMGPMLQD
+456 TVDYWMGPMLQD

-488 DLTEMKIHVLFAP
+488 DLTDMKIHVLFAP
-501 TVDIDGTTDVKAIE
+501 TVDIDGTTDVKVIE
-515 PGMKNIR
+515 SGMKNIR
-522 FTRPLKKGWNSIC
+522 FTRPLKNGWNSIC

-643 KGGEKSTLPAT
+643 KGGETSTLPAT

-682 VIISDNTSAPVYDLK
+682 VIISDSASAPVFDLK

>member
-1 MRKILLTALLVAGG
+1 MRKILLTALLAAGG
-15 LTASAQYLQNEGFD
+15 LTTSAQYLPNGDFQQ
-29 YWKKVCGKS
+29 WKTTCGKS
-38 DQTST
+38 DQTSP
-43 NNKKVNGPAGFQ
+43 NVGSAPAGL
-55 QARPGTEPCYWNGS
+55 ATRPGIEPQDWNGS
-69 NVFQTVVT
+69 NVFQKVANVKAK
-77 VLGPVSKE
+77 SDA
-85 EPKLVTTSMRGDSK
+85 LVTRQGNAENFYVRLVCTK
-99 VVKLTN
+99 VGA
-105 TFVGVG
+105 FGIMAE
-111 TLGRTAPAFINFA
+111 APAFINFG

-131 QDINACDGGVYGD
+131 LNKNDCDGGVYGGMS
-144 TTFTYKPDAI
+144 FSYRPDAI
-154 KGVFKRTPGK
+154 KGRYKRTPAAK
-164 APEDAHI
+164 AEKARI
-171 IAYFWT
+171 IAYLWS
-177 GTFKSPIAQ
+177 GTFKSSIPSG
-186 TGSNGKKST
+186 TST
-195 RIQADVDRA
+195 RMQDDVDRA
-204 VMGKSNAGTITG
+204 IMDRVSGVTG
-216 DGKLIASCDYAF
+216 DGKLVASCDYGF
-228 ATTKNDD
+228 ETTKNND
-235 WEEIIV
+235 WEEIVV
-241 PIDYKLTDVAP
+241 PINYKLTDVVPA
-252 TKMNVIISSADYWDD
+252 KMNVIISSDDYW
-267 TNKKIKKES
+267 NRGNMVENSK
-276 TLEVD
+276 LEVD

-319 FDLNKLKY
+319 FDLKKLKY

-333 ATVEAPVYDAVNNT
+333 ATVEAPVYDAAKNT

-354 NDYDKNDKSVT
+354 NDFEKNDKSVT

-391 FPISDATIQLVKE
+391 VPISDATIQLVKE
-404 LDNSYSFQLKNFSLG
+404 LDGSHTFQLKNFSLAQG
-419 QGDGSLPVG
+419 QVPVG

-456 TVDFWMGPMLQD
+456 TVESWMGPMLQD

-488 DLTEMKIHVLFAP
+488 DFFGMKIHVLFAP

-522 FTRPLKKGWNSIC
+522 FTRPLKNGWNSIC

-586 TEDGMFHGFNIGT
+586 SEDGMFHGFNIGT
-599 EVFAADPQA
+599 EVFAAEPQA

-631 VADYGAE
+631 VADHGAE

-673 EVTGIDSNG
+673 EVTGINSNG
-682 VIISDNTSAPVYDLK
+682 VIISDSASAPVFDLK

>member
-1 MRKILLTALLVAGG
+1 MRKILLTALLAAGG

-29 YWKKVCGKS
+29 YWKKVCGMS

-77 VLGPVSKE
+77 ILGPVSKE

-111 TLGRTAPAFINFA
+111 TIGRTAPAFINFA

-131 QDINACDGGVYGD
+131 QDIDACDGGVYGD

-154 KGVFKRTPGK
+154 KGVFKRTQGE
-164 APEDAHI
+164 APENAHI

-195 RIQADVDRA
+195 RIQNDVDRA
-204 VMGKSNAGTITG
+204 IMGKSNAGTITG

-252 TKMNVIISSADYWDD
+252 TKMNVIISSADYWDN
-267 TNKKIKKES
+267 TNKKIKKKS

-333 ATVEAPVYDAVNNT
+333 ATVEDPVYDAANNT
-347 VTITVKG
+347 VTIKVKG

-376 NFTDGISVKLEGSGT
+376 NFTDGISVKIEEGGT

-419 QGDGSLPVG
+419 QGEGSLPVG

-441 ITAKQTIKIENGDDA
+441 ITAKQTINIENGDDA
-456 TVDFWMGPMLQD
+456 TVESWMGPNLQD

-488 DLTEMKIHVLFAP
+488 GFFGMKIHVLFAP

-522 FTRPLKKGWNSIC
+522 FTRPLKNGWNSIC

-586 TEDGMFHGFNIGT
+586 TEDGMFLGFNIGT

-631 VADYGAE
+631 VADHGAE

-643 KGGEKSTLPAT
+643 KGGETSTLPAT

-682 VIISDNTSAPVYDLK
+682 VITSDSASAPVFDLK

>member
-1 MRKILLTALLVAGG
+1 MRKILLTALLAAGG
-15 LTASAQYLQNEGFD
+15 LTASAQSLPNGDFQQ
-29 YWKKVCGKS
+29 WKTTCGKS
-38 DQTST
+38 DQTSP
-43 NNKKVNGPAGFQ
+43 NIGKNPAGL
-55 QARPGTEPCYWNGS
+55 ATRPGVEPQDWNGS
-69 NVFQTVVT
+69 NVFQKVANIKAE
-77 VLGPVSKE
+77 SDA
-85 EPKLVTTSMRGDSK
+85 LVTRQEDGDNFYVRLVCTK
-99 VVKLTN
+99 VGVKL
-105 TFVGVG
+105 G
-111 TLGRTAPAFINFA
+111 TWDIKAEAPAFINFG

-131 QDINACDGGVYGD
+131 SDKNKCDGGVYGGMS
-144 TTFTYKPDAI
+144 FSYKPDAI
-154 KGVFKRTPGK
+154 KGRYKRTPAATKEK
-164 APEDAHI
+164 ARI
-171 IAYFWT
+171 IAYLWS
-177 GTFKSPIAQ
+177 GTFKSSIPSGNSKERTQ
-186 TGSNGKKST
+186 D
-195 RIQADVDRA
+195 DVDRA
-204 VMGKSNAGTITG
+204 IMGRVSGVTG
-216 DGKLIASCDYAF
+216 DGKLVASCDYGF
-228 ATTKNDD
+228 ETTKNND

-241 PIDYKLTDVAP
+241 PIDYKLTDVVP
-252 TKMNVIISSADYWDD
+252 TKMNVIISSDDYW
-267 TNKKIKKES
+267 NRANMVENS

-319 FDLNKLKY
+319 FDLKKLKY
-327 DKVGVG
+327 DKVGAG
-333 ATVEAPVYDAVNNT
+333 ATVEAPVYDAAKNT

-354 NDYDKNDKSVT
+354 NDFDKNNKSVT

-376 NFTDGISVKLEGSGT
+376 NFTDGLSVKLEGSGT

-404 LDNSYSFQLKNFSLG
+404 LDGSHTFQLKNFSLAQG
-419 QGDGSLPVG
+419 QVPVG

-441 ITAKQTIKIENGDDA
+441 ITAKQTINIENGDDA
-456 TVDFWMGPMLQD
+456 TVEGWMGPMLQD

-488 DLTEMKIHVLFAP
+488 DFSGMKIHVLFAP
-501 TVDIDGTTDVKAIE
+501 TVDIDGTTDVTAIE

-631 VADYGAE
+631 VADHGAE

-643 KGGEKSTLPAT
+643 KGGETSTLPAT

-682 VIISDNTSAPVYDLK
+682 VIISDSASAPVYDLK

>member
-1 MRKILLTALLVAGG
+1 MRKILLTALLAAGG
-15 LTASAQYLQNEGFD
+15 LTASAQYLPNGDFQQ
-29 YWKKVCGKS
+29 WKTTCGKS
-38 DQTST
+38 DQTSF
-43 NNKKVNGPAGFQ
+43 NGTFPYSPVGLKN
-55 QARPGTEPCYWNGS
+55 RPGVEPEDWNGS
-69 NVFQTVVT
+69 NVNQTVLINKT
-77 VLGPVSKE
+77 ESG
-85 EPKLVTTSMRGDSK
+85 LVTKGSK
-99 VVKLTN
+99 NFVKLQN
-105 TFVGVG
+105 KFIGVG
-111 TLGRTAPAFINFA
+111 TFGSNAPAFINFA

-131 QDINACDGGVYGD
+131 KDTARCDGGVYGY
-144 TTFTYKPDAI
+144 TAFTYKPDAI
-154 KGVFKRTPGK
+154 KGVFKRTQGD
-164 APEDAHI
+164 APEDARI

-186 TGSNGKKST
+186 TGSLGKEST
-195 RIQADVDRA
+195 RVQADVDRA
-204 VMGKSNAGTITG
+204 IMGKSNAGTITG

-228 ATTKNDD
+228 ATTKNND
-235 WEEIIV
+235 WEEITV
-241 PIDYKLTDVAP
+241 PIDYKQTDVAP
-252 TKMNVIISSADYWDD
+252 TKMNVIISSADYW
-267 TNKKIKKES
+267 TRGNIKKNS

-319 FDLNKLKY
+319 FDLKKLKY

-333 ATVEAPVYDAVNNT
+333 ATVEAPVYDAAKNT

-354 NDYDKNDKSVT
+354 NDFEKNDKSVT

-376 NFTDGISVKLEGSGT
+376 NFTDGLSVKIEEGGT

-404 LDNSYSFQLKNFSLG
+404 LDDSYSFQLKNFSLAQG
-419 QGDGSLPVG
+419 QIPVG

-441 ITAKQTIKIENGDDA
+441 ITAKQTINIENGDDA
-456 TVDFWMGPMLQD
+456 TVEGWIGPMLQE

-488 DLTEMKIHVLFAP
+488 DFSDMKIHVLFAP

-522 FTRPLKKGWNSIC
+522 FTRPLKNGWNSIC

-575 VPYLVYITGDN
+575 VPYLVYITGD
-586 TEDGMFHGFNIGT
+586 FHGFNIGT
-599 EVFAADPQA
+599 EVFAAEPQA

-617 GNYTPSFAMRNRYG
+617 GNYTPSFVMRNRYG
-631 VADYGAE
+631 VADHGAE

-682 VIISDNTSAPVYDLK
+682 VIISDSASAPVFDLK

-702 NGSLEGL
+702 DGSLEGL

>member
-1 MRKILLTALLVAGG
+1 MRKILLTALLAAGG
-15 LTASAQYLQNEGFD
+15 LTASAQSLPNGDFQQ
-29 YWKKVCGKS
+29 WKTTCGKS
-38 DQTST
+38 DQTSP
-43 NNKKVNGPAGFQ
+43 NFGSAPAGL
-55 QARPGTEPCYWNGS
+55 ATRPGVEPQDWNGS
-69 NVFQTVVT
+69 NVNQTVFAQNAH
-77 VLGPVSKE
+77 SDA
-85 EPKLVTTSMRGDSK
+85 LVTRQGNAENFYVRLVCTK
-99 VVKLTN
+99 V
-105 TFVGVG
+105 GA
-111 TLGRTAPAFINFA
+111 LGITAEAPAFINFG

-131 QDINACDGGVYGD
+131 SNKSKCDGGVYGGMS
-144 TTFTYKPDAI
+144 FSYKPDAI
-154 KGVFKRTPGK
+154 KGRYKRTPAATKEK
-164 APEDAHI
+164 ARI
-171 IAYFWT
+171 IAYLWS
-177 GTFKSPIAQ
+177 GTFKSSIPSGNSKERTQ
-186 TGSNGKKST
+186 D
-195 RIQADVDRA
+195 DVDRA
-204 VMGKSNAGTITG
+204 IMGRVSGVTG
-216 DGKLIASCDYAF
+216 DGKLVASCDYGF
-228 ATTKNDD
+228 ETTKNND

-241 PIDYKLTDVAP
+241 PINYKRTDVVP
-252 TKMNVIISSADYWDD
+252 TKMNVIISSDDYW
-267 TNKKIKKES
+267 NRGNMVENS

-333 ATVEAPVYDAVNNT
+333 ATVEAPVYDAAKNT

-354 NDYDKNDKSVT
+354 NDFEKNNKSVT

-376 NFTDGISVKLEGSGT
+376 NFTDGLSVKLEGSGT

-404 LDNSYSFQLKNFSLG
+404 LDGSHTFQLKNFSLAQG
-419 QGDGSLPVG
+419 QIPVG

-441 ITAKQTIKIENGDDA
+441 ITAKQTINIENGDDA
-456 TVDFWMGPMLQD
+456 TVEGWMGPMLQD

-488 DLTEMKIHVLFAP
+488 DFSGMKIHVLFAP

-522 FTRPLKKGWNSIC
+522 FTRPLKNGWNSIC

-575 VPYLVYITGDN
+575 VPYLVYITGDY

-631 VADYGAE
+631 VADHGAE

-643 KGGEKSTLPAT
+643 KGGETSTLPAT

-661 GKPASVK
+661 GKPESVK

-682 VIISDNTSAPVYDLK
+682 VIISDSASAPVFDLK